1 MDTPAANM
9 SRLRKSSSTPAFN
22 AEETAN
28 KNATQPASTDTK
40 QLRRGHLDFNGS
52 RTQSLTLWDY
62 LVHELYDAN
71 GMVLFQDKVEHLVNV
86 LKVPLYLER
95 VIIFGMLMCLDSFLY
110 TFTILPLRGLLA
122 IWRLRFVKGSRS
134 TARKGDAV
142 KCIVLLV
149 VLYALTQLDTSR
161 IYHNIR
167 GQAAIKLYVMFN
179 VLEIADKLFCAIG
192 QDILEGLLSLTTLT
206 SNGRLILFCLVA
218 TAYCYVHSIV
228 LLFQVI
234 TLNVAVN
241 SYSNALLTLL
251 LSNQF
256 SEIKS
261 AVFKKFDRENLFQLT
276 CADITE
282 RFQLLIM
289 LLVIGVRNMVEVND
303 IGLVP
308 TFWAGWN
315 RWIGALFGPAVVVVG
330 SELIVDWLKHAY
342 IAKFN
347 NIRPRIYRKYLDVL
361 AIDYA
366 SHAFSDQVLTKRMG
380 LPVYPL
386 FVVSSTMLMQS
397 YKIMVEVSS
406 SMTSATYTHTQT
418 HTPVQGSNFPFVD
431 QLLAF
436 TRDIWTYVTESHSE
450 SNRDA
455 PAASLGEFGF
465 NLPQTYAL
473 ATTILTAL
481 LLFIVLLSFKLI
493 LGMCL
498 LKYTSWRHAQ
508 VGYRRTR
515 SQSYKT
521 NDFLPD
527 PTKGYGTVEIDESM
541 RDALYEPN
549 EQKPRNKPRSGNA
562 SDGVEELLEVTRFKM
577 AAKRIW

>member
-1 MDTPAANM
+1 M
-9 SRLRKSSSTPAFN
+9 SRLRKVSS
-22 AEETAN
+22 
-28 KNATQPASTDTK
+28 ASAVNDLADSKSEKIERTSDSK
-40 QLRRGHLDFNGS
+40 RRNQGEK
-52 RTQSLTLWDY
+52 QSLTLWGY
-62 LVHELYDAN
+62 LMHELYDAN
-71 GMVLFQDKVEHLVNV
+71 GMVFFQDKVEHLVDV
-86 LKVPLYLER
+86 VKVPVYLER
-95 VIIFGMLMCLDSFLY
+95 VIAFGMLMCLDTFLY

-122 IWRLRFVKGSRS
+122 VWRLRFVGGSSSRS
-134 TARKGDAV
+134 TVRKGDAV
-142 KCIVLLV
+142 KCAVFLA
-149 VLYALTQLDTSR
+149 VLYALIQLDTSR

-206 SNGRLILFCLVA
+206 SNGRLVLFSIV
-218 TAYCYVHSIV
+218 TTGYCYVHSVV

-289 LLVIGVRNMVEVND
+289 LLVIGVRNMVEVNET
-303 IGLVP
+303 GLVP

-315 RWIGALFGPAVVVVG
+315 RWIGALFGPAIVVVG

-366 SHAFSDQVLTKRMG
+366 SHAFADQILTKRMG

-386 FVVSSTMLMQS
+386 VAVVSKMLLQS
-397 YKIMVEVSS
+397 YKIMVEVKSAALAHSQTSSYEEFVEESVQSDRFRYFLNRTWNWILSIRNANSTSTNISLAASS
-406 SMTSATYTHTQT
+406 SAPSSPQTLHKDSDFSRQLYFHVTSALI
-418 HTPVQGSNFPFVD
+418 VCILFV
-431 QLLAF
+431 
-436 TRDIWTYVTESHSE
+436 
-450 SNRDA
+450 
-455 PAASLGEFGF
+455 
-465 NLPQTYAL
+465 
-473 ATTILTAL
+473 
-481 LLFIVLLSFKLI
+481 VLLSFKLV
-493 LGMCL
+493 LGMTL
-498 LKYTSWRHAQ
+498 LKYTSSR
-508 VGYRRTR
+508 R
-515 SQSYKT
+515 SQVANRRARAQSCKL
-521 NDFLPD
+521 NDFLPA
-527 PTKGYGTVEIDESM
+527 PTKGFGTIELDEPTRES
-541 RDALYEPN
+541 LYEPN
-549 EQKPRNKPRSGNA
+549 EQKPRTKSRSLA
-562 SDGVEELLEVTRFKM
+562 TDGVDELLEVTRFKM